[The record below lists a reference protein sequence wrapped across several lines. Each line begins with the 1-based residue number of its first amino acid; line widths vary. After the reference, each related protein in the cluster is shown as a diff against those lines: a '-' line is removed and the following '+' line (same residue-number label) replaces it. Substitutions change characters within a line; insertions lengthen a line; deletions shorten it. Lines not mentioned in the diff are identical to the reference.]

1 MPAFHDVVR
10 ARLLAHVDERTPRF
24 FKDGDG
30 RYAVRAEPAPDGE
43 RWIRVERPDATVRYR
58 LDACGRIEV
67 VPSFLDTPGCGLY
80 SNHVSVRP
88 WREALVC

>member
-1 MPAFHDVVR
+1 MAVAGGRDLAIDLAMPAFHDVVR

-58 LDACGRIEV
+58 LDARGRIEV
-67 VPSFLDTPGCGLY
+67 VPSFLDTPG
-80 SNHVSVRP
+80 VRSVQ
-88 WREALVC
+88 